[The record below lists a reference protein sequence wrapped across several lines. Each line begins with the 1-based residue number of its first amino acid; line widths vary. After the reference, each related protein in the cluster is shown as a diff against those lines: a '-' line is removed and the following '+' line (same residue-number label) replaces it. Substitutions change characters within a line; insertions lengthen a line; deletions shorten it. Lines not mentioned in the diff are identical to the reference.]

1 MEANNR
7 VLIVDDEEIIREAFQ
22 DILIEED
29 YNVDIAGS
37 AAEATTLFNTNTYD
51 VVYIDIILPIKSG
64 IELAREFR
72 SIDNSVSIV
81 MFTGKIGLNS
91 PDNFKSLHIEIFD
104 FLTKPVP
111 TKKLLDTTKRAIE
124 MKKKRICVD
133 KKIGLIDESDDLQTN
148 VFNRQEKLDRLILEG
163 KSNSTSISEMV
174 ADLAAQRQEAR
185 ARLFIINSTI
195 KQSLDQI

>member
-1 MEANNR
+1 MVTNR
-7 VLIVDDEEIIREAFQ
+7 VLIVDDEEIIRDAFQ
-22 DILIEED
+22 DILTEED
-29 YNVDIAGS
+29 YKVDIAGS
-37 AAEATTLFNTNTYD
+37 AADAVTLFNANTYD
-51 VVYIDIILPIKSG
+51 VIYIDIILPIKSG

-81 MFTGKIGLNS
+81 MFTGKIGLDAPEKS
-91 PDNFKSLHIEIFD
+91 KSLHIEIFD

-124 MKKKRICVD
+124 MKKKRMCVD
-133 KKIGLIDESDDLQTN
+133 KKIGLIDEADDLQTN
-148 VFNRQEKLDRLILEG
+148 VFNKQEKLDRLILEG
-163 KSNSTSISEMV
+163 KSNSSSISEMV

-195 KQSLDQI
+195 KQSLDKI